1 MATKKMTLDAGH
13 GLKTPGKQT
22 PTGIKEWTLNDK
34 VADKVEKTDKM
45 KTGGGHR
52 PSVMF
57 RYKKENT

>member
-34 VADKVEKTDKM
+34 VADKVEYLLSDYDVEIIRTDNDEG
-45 KTGGGHR
+45 T
-52 PSVMF
+52 
-57 RYKKENT
+57 KETIA